1 MCVCNWIKLTEN
13 NKAEEGAATE
23 KNKQKRC
30 QLKNFVFGYS
40 HRQRTR
46 TANRKGWLDREKD
59 KVSKRERERE
69 RGGSVRA
76 SQRTWLV
83 IYVRRGEVV
92 ACSNLKTAKC
102 TENLIKKGFSGWQK
116 LLGFFAADLATS
128 LAPSLYPQRRTMS
141 SASATPRA
149 ASAVVV
155 VVLCRASKS
164 I

>member
-128 LAPSLYPQRRTMS
+128 LAPSP
-141 SASATPRA
+141 
-149 ASAVVV
+149 
-155 VVLCRASKS
+155 
-164 I
+164 